1 MDDVWTDW
9 QTDGWTSAHGHRWS
23 HTFVRTTA
31 FVPRRRSRSWSAAP
45 IGQEERWQGWHLPC
59 FWLVE
64 RCEASHLPRLLL
76 AAALRGS
83 FSPEQ
88 YGREESNNITNMPSA
103 PSQFCQ
109 DKRMFINQWQI
120 QYCEIITLLWS
131 LYFGESLKRS
141 INVSPMTKKSFR
153 RLSWTLFFGLVAT
166 DGYVVSRKFFSPRQ
180 SSVFGVKSI
189 FVMMYLGKQDS
200 MVQTSVSLDQKSDK
214 IIGASWPR
222 EHPDY
227 KSEEKKRSYRI
238 YYLPLRHQLWQLR
251 TNVYCIVYNLIREN
265 QAFR

>member
-31 FVPRRRSRSWSAAP
+31 FVLRRRSRSWSTAP
-45 IGQEERWQGWHLPC
+45 IGQRERWQGWHLPC

-109 DKRMFINQWQI
+109 DKRVFIKNLQI

-131 LYFGESLKRS
+131 LNFGKSLKRS
-141 INVSPMTKKSFR
+141 IT
-153 RLSWTLFFGLVAT
+153 
-166 DGYVVSRKFFSPRQ
+166 
-180 SSVFGVKSI
+180 
-189 FVMMYLGKQDS
+189 
-200 MVQTSVSLDQKSDK
+200 VSLVTKNPSDDSHERCFLVWLLQMDMLSV
-214 IIGASWPR
+214 GNCFLLVSQV
-222 EHPDY
+222 
-227 KSEEKKRSYRI
+227 
-238 YYLPLRHQLWQLR
+238 YLEW
-251 TNVYCIVYNLIREN
+251 N
-265 QAFR
+265 QFT